1 MLIDESEEGDLP
13 ASTSLGAGNGGEYRK
28 SYHGYAPGYGQ
39 VIGSPEAFQLTPMQI
54 DTWNRDKMDL
64 VKGEPFVPGPL
75 PRNSLAPPGAAYSGM
90 LECPLTTR
98 VTKVL
103 DSTSTLQMTGSCQYA
118 TNTSAQ
124 CFANAKA
131 ALGAVAKSA
140 KTLSGSDATKPAG
153 CSAAMVGSSIEIFYN
168 SASEGAACGAAVGG
182 TIGGRV
188 DSVSS
193 FEVQMDPTK
202 DMVTI
207 TASGPSAA
215 WFGVGFGAQAMK
227 QNPWA
232 IIMEGNGNVTERKLA
247 DQSPGVQLPST
258 VTVVS
263 NTVTDGKRT
272 VVMTRALKG
281 KTSDYFTFDASVATI
296 PMINAVGSGP
306 KLAFHKLKDPVTLS
320 LLPVGGGG
328 ACVCQGTVA
337 PFGSKKGK
345 LLYTPTNQTGEK
357 GRKGYIPFGNNC
369 APAPRTVLLE
379 QKNPTVPPFLL
390 CFM

>member
-1 MLIDESEEGDLP
+1 
-13 ASTSLGAGNGGEYRK
+13 
-28 SYHGYAPGYGQ
+28 
-39 VIGSPEAFQLTPMQI
+39 MQI
-54 DTWNRDKMDL
+54 DTWNRDQMDIL
-64 VKGEPFVPGPL
+64 TGEPFVPGPL
-75 PRNSLAPPGAAYSGM
+75 PRSSLAPPGAGYSGL

-98 VTKVL
+98 VTKVYES
-103 DSTSTLQMTGSCQYA
+103 DSKLQMTGACEHSSTQA
-118 TNTSAQ
+118 DE
-124 CFANAKA
+124 CFTEAKA
-131 ALGAVAKSA
+131 ALGTVAAAA
-140 KTLSGSDATKPAG
+140 KTSTGSDPTKPAG
-153 CSAAMVGSSIEIFYN
+153 CSASMNGQDIEIYFN
-168 SASEGAACGAAVGG
+168 TAKTGAACGATKDGTVGG
-182 TIGGRV
+182 TF
-188 DSVSS
+188 DSVTSV
-193 FEVQMDPTK
+193 EVSIDSAKQLA
-202 DMVTI
+202 TI
-207 TASGPSAA
+207 QASGPSAD
-215 WFGVGFGAQAMK
+215 WFGIGFGAQAMK